1 MSIEELT
8 AAVAAE
14 GEAAIS
20 DTMASRALALNQLLI
35 DTFPPKEL
43 AALEAEFAK
52 SAAPSGGKA
61 GVNAAVVKLTQ
72 LVREQAAISIENF
85 KAAEMWIQLKAPAC
99 SDGNNFGVEVQQH
112 VLEQMKAM
120 RHAMVAMMDAPS
132 TYHWQRG
139 LGLEKVA
146 GSATDETSKSESTS
160 TEKDGD
166 KSTSKSSS
174 SSSTSTKSST
184 APDIADFVKYVV
196 AIDVKQHAASKTALT
211 DMRNCHLRAIG
222 LLEKNFK
229 RLADPRGE
237 GESGNG
243 GNVMSMF

>member
-1 MSIEELT
+1 M
-8 AAVAAE
+8 
-14 GEAAIS
+14 
-20 DTMASRALALNQLLI
+20 
-35 DTFPPKEL
+35 
-43 AALEAEFAK
+43 
-52 SAAPSGGKA
+52 
-61 GVNAAVVKLTQ
+61 
-72 LVREQAAISIENF
+72 
-85 KAAEMWIQLKAPAC
+85 
-99 SDGNNFGVEVQQH
+99 
-112 VLEQMKAM
+112 VLQN
-120 RHAMVAMMDAPS
+120 V
-132 TYHWQRG
+132 T
-139 LGLEKVA
+139 LGLLLQVVGCTFA
-146 GSATDETSKSESTS
+146 ATGLAFMKLS